1 MSEEKRGELIIKLRG
16 YEAASLDEATRMIIE
31 KISQLGLDFSLTIP
45 STKKK
50 VITVP
55 ISPHKHKDSQEQFE
69 RRTHRRNIHIS
80 KLSQRNLETL
90 SKLKIPNTVALKL
103 KSFF

>member
-1 MSEEKRGELIIKLRG
+1 MLKEKNNKLKIDLRG
-16 YEAASLDEATRMIIE
+16 YDVASLEEATRMIAE
-31 KISQLGLDFSLTIP
+31 KVSQLGLDFSLTIP
-45 STKKK
+45 STKRK
-50 VITVP
+50 VITVL

-80 KLSQRNLETL
+80 EISQRNLETL